1 MQSIRSLLTWG
12 VALSLLLPVVLAL
25 VVGLGSLLQALGDHA
40 GSIGCGR
47 VALGLGVL
55 WATAVAT
62 TAIGSGLLVL
72 DLPRDEA
79 AADAPA
85 PQRPPQT

>member
-1 MQSIRSLLTWG
+1 MQRIRSLLTWG
-12 VALSLLLPVVLAL
+12 VALSVLLPVVLAL
-25 VVGLGSLLQALGDHA
+25 VVGLGGLLHALGDHA

-55 WATAVAT
+55 WASAVAA

-72 DLPRDEA
+72 DLPRDDA
-79 AADAPA
+79 AADATTA
-85 PQRPPQT
+85 QRPPQT